1 MKKSLLFSAVLAGL
15 MLGSCSSSDDIAGN
29 NTGFNET
36 GKGYINI
43 SLNLPT
49 QGKNVSR
56 AANDVTA
63 DGNADEYK
71 VNDAA
76 LLLFAGANENDA
88 VFQGAYNLDGLKKT
102 DISANAQISTQ
113 LTKVQEVS
121 SVSATGNIYAFVLVN
136 KGSNIIV
143 VDTDHTI
150 TVNGTAFDGKFSDF
164 SQLQVN
170 DAFAKD
176 NLMMTNVPVVTKPG
190 TAAFDDAT
198 VLADVT
204 RSIFKTEAEAKANPA
219 ADVFVERVASKVT
232 LGMTGTGTSTET
244 LSADGATAK
253 NFKYTLEG
261 WNLANVN
268 KSSYLVR
275 QYDNSWNSLTSD
287 GSDFLTGA
295 DKSAFTANPYRFAGI
310 NLIKTNV
317 SSDPADNKYRT
328 YWGKD
333 INYNTVDAPFAS
345 EPTVG
350 DANLTLTKDA
360 STYCYEN
367 TFDVAHQDVRNT
379 TCAIVKMKI
388 TPDSYTGTGGTF
400 YTINGGKDV
409 VYSLASAKTKVGN
422 QFLAENTESS
432 LKTKYFS
439 TISEAGKITVSDVEF
454 SDKAGAVTFNK
465 LVLTFTPSATGG
477 TATNAD
483 VTDAA
488 VLTALANNIKVVE
501 YKGGYSY
508 YNILIKHFGDELTP
522 WNPSTKTSG
531 LSYPDHNKDAN
542 WLGRYGVLRNNWY
555 DLDITDVS
563 RLGAA
568 TPEELDVKKDP
579 TPDDN
584 LKSYISVKINVL
596 SWAKR
601 TQKAILGQ

>member
-15 MLGSCSSSDDIAGN
+15 MLGSCSSSDDIAGS

-63 DGNADEYK
+63 DGVADEYK

-88 VFQGAYNLDGLKKT
+88 VFQGAYNLDGLKKNN
-102 DISANAQISTQ
+102 IENNVQISTQ
-113 LTKVQEVS
+113 LTKVQEIS
-121 SVSATGNIYAFVLVN
+121 SISASGNIYAFVLVN
-136 KGSNIIV
+136 KGSNIV
-143 VDTDHTI
+143 VGPDHSI
-150 TVNGTAFDGKFSDF
+150 TVNGIPFTDKFSDF
-164 SQLQVN
+164 SQLKV
-170 DAFAKD
+170 DGDFVKD

-190 TAAFDDAT
+190 TAPFDNAT

-204 RSIFKTEAEAKANPA
+204 KSIFKTEAEAKANPA

-232 LGMTGTGTSTET
+232 LGMTGSGTSTET

-253 NFKYTLEG
+253 NFEYTLVG

-275 QYDNSWNSLTSD
+275 QYDNAWNNLTSN
-287 GSDFLTGA
+287 GADFLSGA
-295 DKSAFTANPYRFAGI
+295 DKTAWTANQYRFAGI
-310 NLIKTNV
+310 KLIKTNE
-317 SSDPADNKYRT
+317 SSDPAANKYRT

-333 INYNTVDAPFAS
+333 INYDTDAPFAS
-345 EPTVG
+345 DPTVG
-350 DANLTLTKDA
+350 DANLTLGKNAT
-360 STYCYEN
+360 TYCYEN
-367 TFDVAHQDVRNT
+367 TFDVDHQNVCNT
-379 TCAIVKMKI
+379 TTAIVKMKI
-388 TPDSYTGTGGTF
+388 TPDSYTGGTTF

-409 VYSLASAKTKVGN
+409 VYSLENAKTKVGN

-439 TISEAGKITVSDVEF
+439 TVSEDGKITVSDVDF
-454 SDKAGAVTFNK
+454 SDNAGKVTFNK
-465 LVLTFTPSATGG
+465 LVLTFTPTATGSAP
-477 TATNAD
+477 TTAD
-483 VTDAA
+483 VTDAT

-531 LSYPDHNKDAN
+531 ISYPTPNEAN

-555 DLDITDVS
+555 DLDITGVS

-568 TPEELDVKKDP
+568 TPDELDVKKDP

>member
-1 MKKSLLFSAVLAGL
+1 
-15 MLGSCSSSDDIAGN
+15 MLGSCSSSDDLNGGGN

-63 DGNADEYK
+63 DGDVKEYNVK
-71 VNDAA
+71 DAA

-88 VFQGAYNLDGLKKT
+88 VFQGAYNLDGLKK

-113 LTKVQEVS
+113 LTKVQEIS
-121 SVSATGNIYAFVLVN
+121 SISAPGKIYAFVLVN
-136 KGSNIIV
+136 KGANINV
-143 VDTDHTI
+143 NTDHTI
-150 TVNGTAFDGKFSDF
+150 TVNGTAFNGKFSDF
-164 SQLQVN
+164 SQLKV
-170 DAFAKD
+170 DGAFAKD

-204 RSIFKTEAEAKANPA
+204 TSIFKTEAEAKANPA

-232 LGMTGTGTSTET
+232 LGMTGSGTSTET
-244 LSADGATAK
+244 LSADGTAAK

-275 QYDNSWNSLTSD
+275 QYDNTWNNLTSD
-287 GSDFLTGA
+287 GLDFLTGA
-295 DKSAFTANPYRFAGI
+295 DKSAFAANPYRFAGI

-317 SSDPADNKYRT
+317 SSNPAANKYRT

-333 INYNTVDAPFAS
+333 INYTNDAPFAS
-345 EPTVG
+345 DATVG
-350 DANLTLTKDA
+350 DADLTLGKDA
-360 STYCYEN
+360 TTYCYEN
-367 TFDVAHQDVRNT
+367 TFDVAHQKVYNT
-379 TCAIVKMKI
+379 TTAIVKMKI
-388 TPDSYTGTGGTF
+388 TPESYTGGTF

-409 VYSLASAKTKVGN
+409 VYSLANAKTKVGN
-422 QFLAENTESS
+422 QFLAENTESF
-432 LKTKYFS
+432 LKATYFH
-439 TISEAGKITVSDVEF
+439 TVTEAGKITVSDVDF
-454 SDKAGAVTFNK
+454 SDKAGAVTFAK
-465 LVLTFTPSATGG
+465 LVLTFTPTAGG
-477 TATNAD
+477 TPTTAD
-483 VTDAA
+483 VTDAT

-531 LSYPDHNKDAN
+531 ISYPTPNEAN

-568 TPEELDVKKDP
+568 TPEELDVKNDP

-601 TQKAILGQ
+601 TQSAILGQ

>member
-15 MLGSCSSSDDIAGN
+15 MLGSCSSSDDIAGS

-63 DGNADEYK
+63 DGVADEYK

-88 VFQGAYNLDGLKKT
+88 VFQGAYDLDGLKKNN
-102 DISANAQISTQ
+102 IENNVQISTQ
-113 LTKVQEVS
+113 LTKVQEIS
-121 SVSATGNIYAFVLVN
+121 SISASGNIYAFVLVN
-136 KGSNIIV
+136 KGSNIN

-150 TVNGTAFDGKFSDF
+150 TVNGSPFTGNFSAFSKLEVKGDF
-164 SQLQVN
+164 V
-170 DAFAKD
+170 KD

-204 RSIFKTEAEAKANPA
+204 SSIFKTEAEAKANPA

-232 LGMTGTGTSTET
+232 LGMTGSGTSTET
-244 LSADGATAK
+244 LSADGATAE
-253 NFKYTLEG
+253 NFKYALEG

-275 QYDNSWNSLTSD
+275 QYDNTWNNLTSD
-287 GSDFLTGA
+287 GRDFLTSA
-295 DKSAFTANPYRFAGI
+295 DKSAFDANPYRFAGI
-310 NLIKTNV
+310 KLIKTNV
-317 SSDPADNKYRT
+317 SSNPADNKFRT

-333 INYNTVDAPFAS
+333 INYTDDAPFAS
-345 EPTVG
+345 YATVG
-350 DANLTLTKDA
+350 DADLTLGMGAT
-360 STYCYEN
+360 TYCYEN
-367 TFDVAHQDVRNT
+367 TFDVDHQNVCNT
-379 TCAIVKMKI
+379 TTAIVKMKI
-388 TPDSYTGTGGTF
+388 TPDSYTGGTTF

-409 VYSLASAKTKVGN
+409 VYSLANAKTKVGN
-422 QFLAENTESS
+422 QFLAEKTESF
-432 LKTKYFS
+432 LKTTYFP
-439 TISEAGKITVSDVEF
+439 TVTEAGKITVSDVDF
-454 SDKAGAVTFNK
+454 SDNAGAVTFNK
-465 LVLTFTPSATGG
+465 LVLTFTPTAGG
-477 TATNAD
+477 TATTKD

-488 VLTALANNIKVVE
+488 VLTSLANNIKVVE

-531 LSYPDHNKDAN
+531 LSYPTPNEAN

-555 DLDITDVS
+555 DLDITGVS

-568 TPEELDVKKDP
+568 TPDELDVKKDP

>member
-1 MKKSLLFSAVLAGL
+1 
-15 MLGSCSSSDDIAGN
+15 MLGSCSSSDDLNGGGN

-49 QGKNVSR
+49 QSKNVSR

-63 DGNADEYK
+63 DGDAKEYNVK
-71 VNDAA
+71 DAA

-102 DISANAQISTQ
+102 DIDANVQISTQ
-113 LTKVQEVS
+113 LTKVQEIS
-121 SVSATGNIYAFVLVN
+121 SISAPGKIYAFVLVN
-136 KGSNIIV
+136 KGANINVGI
-143 VDTDHTI
+143 DHTI
-150 TVNGTAFDGKFSDF
+150 TVNGTAFNGKFSDF
-164 SQLQVN
+164 SQLKV
-170 DAFAKD
+170 DGAFAKD

-204 RSIFKTEAEAKANPA
+204 TSIFKTEAEAKANPA

-232 LGMTGTGTSTET
+232 LGMTGSGTSTET
-244 LSADGATAK
+244 LSADGTAAK

-275 QYDNSWNSLTSD
+275 QYDNTWNNLTSD
-287 GSDFLTGA
+287 GLDFLTGA
-295 DKSAFTANPYRFAGI
+295 DKSAFAANPYRFAGI

-317 SSDPADNKYRT
+317 SSNPAANKYRT

-333 INYNTVDAPFAS
+333 INYTNDAPFAS
-345 EPTVG
+345 DATVG
-350 DANLTLTKDA
+350 DADLTLGKDA
-360 STYCYEN
+360 TTYCYEN
-367 TFDVAHQDVRNT
+367 TFDVAHQKVYNT
-379 TCAIVKMKI
+379 TTAIVKMKI
-388 TPDSYTGTGGTF
+388 TPDSYTGGTF

-409 VYSLASAKTKVGN
+409 VYSLANAKTKVGN
-422 QFLAENTESS
+422 QFLAENTESF
-432 LKTKYFS
+432 LKTTYFH
-439 TISEAGKITVSDVEF
+439 TVTEAGKITVSDVDF
-454 SDKAGAVTFNK
+454 SDNAGKVTFNK
-465 LVLTFTPSATGG
+465 LVLTFTPTAGG
-477 TATNAD
+477 TATTAD

-501 YKGGYSY
+501 YKDGYSY

-531 LSYPDHNKDAN
+531 ISYPSSNEAN

-555 DLDITDVS
+555 DLDITGVS

-568 TPEELDVKKDP
+568 TPDELDVKNDP

>member
-15 MLGSCSSSDDIAGN
+15 MLGSCSSSDDIAGS

-56 AANDVTA
+56 AANDDTA
-63 DGNADEYK
+63 DGVADEYK

-102 DISANAQISTQ
+102 DIDENVQISTQ
-113 LTKVQEVS
+113 LTKVQEIS
-121 SVSATGNIYAFVLVN
+121 SISASGNIYAFVLVN
-136 KGSNIIV
+136 KGSNINV
-143 VDTDHTI
+143 GTDHTI
-150 TVNGTAFDGKFSDF
+150 TVNGSPFTGNFSAFSKLEVKGDF
-164 SQLQVN
+164 V
-170 DAFAKD
+170 KD

-204 RSIFKTEAEAKANPA
+204 SSIFKTEAEAKANPA

-232 LGMTGTGTSTET
+232 LGMTGSGTSTET

-275 QYDNSWNSLTSD
+275 QYDNAWNNLTSN
-287 GSDFLTGA
+287 GADFLSGA
-295 DKSAFTANPYRFAGI
+295 DKTAWTANQYRFAGI
-310 NLIKTNV
+310 NKIKTNV
-317 SSDPADNKYRT
+317 SSDPAANKYRT

-333 INYNTVDAPFAS
+333 INYDTDAPFAS
-345 EPTVG
+345 DPTVG
-350 DANLTLTKDA
+350 DANLTLVKNAT
-360 STYCYEN
+360 TYCYEN
-367 TFDVAHQDVRNT
+367 TFDVDHQNVCNT
-379 TCAIVKMKI
+379 TTAIVKMKI
-388 TPDSYTGTGGTF
+388 TPDSYTGGTTF

-409 VYSLASAKTKVGN
+409 VYSLENAKTKVGN

-439 TISEAGKITVSDVEF
+439 TVSEDGKITVSDVDF
-454 SDKAGAVTFNK
+454 SDNAGKVNFNK
-465 LVLTFTPSATGG
+465 LVLTFTPTAGG
-477 TATNAD
+477 TATTKD

-488 VLTALANNIKVVE
+488 VLTSLANNIKVVE

-531 LSYPDHNKDAN
+531 LSYPTPNEAN

-555 DLDITDVS
+555 DLDITGVS

-568 TPEELDVKKDP
+568 TPDELDVKKDP

>member
-56 AANDVTA
+56 AANDDTA
-63 DGNADEYK
+63 DGVADEYK

-102 DISANAQISTQ
+102 DIDANVQISTQ
-113 LTKVQEVS
+113 LTKVQEIS

-136 KGSNIIV
+136 KGSNIV
-143 VDTDHTI
+143 VGPDHSI
-150 TVNGTAFDGKFSDF
+150 TVNGIPFTDKFSAF
-164 SQLQVN
+164 SQLKVGG
-170 DAFAKD
+170 AFDKD

-190 TAAFDDAT
+190 SAVFDDAT

-204 RSIFKTEAEAKANPA
+204 TSIFKTEAEAKANPA
-219 ADVFVERVASKVT
+219 ADIFVERVASKVT
-232 LGMTGTGTSTET
+232 LGMTGSGTSTET
-244 LSADGATAK
+244 LSTDGATAE

-275 QYDNSWNSLTSD
+275 QYDNSWKDLKSD
-287 GSDFLTGA
+287 GYDFLTGA
-295 DKSAFTANPYRFAGI
+295 DKSAFDANPYRFAGI

-317 SSDPADNKYRT
+317 SSDPAANKYRT

-333 INYNTVDAPFAS
+333 INYTDEAPFATD
-345 EPTVG
+345 PTVG
-350 DANLTLTKDA
+350 DGDLTLGKDA

-379 TCAIVKMKI
+379 TTAIVKMKI
-388 TPDSYTGTGGTF
+388 TPDSYTGGTF

-409 VYSLASAKTKVGN
+409 VYSLAVAKTKVGN
-422 QFLAENTESS
+422 QFLAEKTESF
-432 LKTKYFS
+432 LKTTYFP
-439 TISEAGKITVSDVEF
+439 TVTEAGKITVSDVDF
-454 SDKAGAVTFNK
+454 SDNAGKVTFNK
-465 LVLTFTPSATGG
+465 LVLTFTPTATGSAP
-477 TATNAD
+477 TTAD
-483 VTDAA
+483 VTDAT

-531 LSYPDHNKDAN
+531 ISYPTPNEAN

-555 DLDITDVS
+555 DLDITGVS

-568 TPEELDVKKDP
+568 TPDELDVKKDP

>member
-15 MLGSCSSSDDIAGN
+15 MLGSCSSSDDIAGS

-63 DGNADEYK
+63 DGVAEEYK

-88 VFQGAYNLDGLKKT
+88 VFQGAYNLDGLKKNN
-102 DISANAQISTQ
+102 IENNVQISTQ
-113 LTKVQEVS
+113 LTKVQEIS
-121 SVSATGNIYAFVLVN
+121 SISASGNIYAFVLVN
-136 KGSNIIV
+136 KGSNINV
-143 VDTDHTI
+143 GTDHTI
-150 TVNGTAFDGKFSDF
+150 TVNSIPFTGNFSAFSKLKVKGDF
-164 SQLQVN
+164 V
-170 DAFAKD
+170 KD

-204 RSIFKTEAEAKANPA
+204 TSIFKTEAEAKANPA

-232 LGMTGTGTSTET
+232 LGMTGSGTSTET

-253 NFKYTLEG
+253 NFEYTLVG

-275 QYDNSWNSLTSD
+275 QYDNAWNNLTSN
-287 GSDFLTGA
+287 GADFLSGA
-295 DKSAFTANPYRFAGI
+295 DKSAFDANPYRFAGI

-317 SSDPADNKYRT
+317 SSDPAANKYRT

-333 INYNTVDAPFAS
+333 INYDTDAPFAS
-345 EPTVG
+345 GPTVG
-350 DANLTLTKDA
+350 DANLTLGKNAT
-360 STYCYEN
+360 TYCYEN
-367 TFDVAHQDVRNT
+367 TFDVDHQNVCNT
-379 TCAIVKMKI
+379 TTAIVKMKI
-388 TPDSYTGTGGTF
+388 TPDSYTGGTTF

-409 VYSLASAKTKVGN
+409 VYSLENAKTKVGN

-439 TISEAGKITVSDVEF
+439 TVSEDGKITVSDVDF
-454 SDKAGAVTFNK
+454 SDNAGAVTFNK
-465 LVLTFTPSATGG
+465 LVLTFTPTAGG
-477 TATNAD
+477 TATTKD

-488 VLTALANNIKVVE
+488 VLTSLANNIKVVE

-531 LSYPDHNKDAN
+531 ISYPTPNEAN

-555 DLDITDVS
+555 DLDITGVS

-568 TPEELDVKKDP
+568 TPDELDVKKDP

>member
-1 MKKSLLFSAVLAGL
+1 MKKTLLFSVALAGL
-15 MLGSCSSSDDIAGN
+15 MLGSCSSSDDLNGGGN

-49 QGKNVSR
+49 QSKNVSR

-63 DGNADEYK
+63 DGDAKEYNVK
-71 VNDAA
+71 DAA
-76 LLLFAGANENDA
+76 LLLFAGANENNA

-102 DISANAQISTQ
+102 DIDANVQISTQ
-113 LTKVQEVS
+113 LTKVQEIS
-121 SVSATGNIYAFVLVN
+121 SISAPGKIYAFVLVN
-136 KGSNIIV
+136 KGANINVGI
-143 VDTDHTI
+143 DHTI
-150 TVNGTAFDGKFSDF
+150 TVNGNAFNGKFSDF
-164 SQLQVN
+164 SQLKV
-170 DAFAKD
+170 DGAFAKD

-204 RSIFKTEAEAKANPA
+204 TSIFKTEAEAKANPA

-232 LGMTGTGTSTET
+232 LGMTGSGTSTET
-244 LSADGATAK
+244 LSADGTAAK

-275 QYDNSWNSLTSD
+275 QYDNTWNNLTSN
-287 GSDFLTGA
+287 GLDFLTGA
-295 DKSAFTANPYRFAGI
+295 DKSAFAANPYRFAGI

-317 SSDPADNKYRT
+317 SSNPAANKYRT

-333 INYNTVDAPFAS
+333 INYTNDAPFAS
-345 EPTVG
+345 DATVG
-350 DANLTLTKDA
+350 DADLTLGKDA
-360 STYCYEN
+360 TTYCYEN
-367 TFDVAHQDVRNT
+367 TFDVAHQKVYNT
-379 TCAIVKMKI
+379 TTAIVKMKI
-388 TPDSYTGTGGTF
+388 TPDPSTGGTF

-409 VYSLASAKTKVGN
+409 VYSLANAKTKVGN
-422 QFLAENTESS
+422 QFLAENTESF
-432 LKTKYFS
+432 LKTTYFPS
-439 TISEAGKITVSDVEF
+439 VTEAGKITVSDVDF
-454 SDKAGAVTFNK
+454 SDNAGKVTFNK
-465 LVLTFTPSATGG
+465 LVLTFTPTAGGAAT
-477 TATNAD
+477 TYD

-531 LSYPDHNKDAN
+531 ISYPTPDEAN

-555 DLDITDVS
+555 DLDITGVS

-568 TPEELDVKKDP
+568 TPEELDVKNDP

>member
-63 DGNADEYK
+63 DGDADEYK

-88 VFQGAYNLDGLKKT
+88 VFQGAYNLDGLKK

-113 LTKVQEVS
+113 LTKVQEIS

-136 KGSNIIV
+136 KGSKIV
-143 VDTDHTI
+143 VGTDHTI
-150 TVNGTAFDGKFSDF
+150 TVNGAPFTGNFSAF
-164 SQLQVN
+164 SQLKVDGAFVN
-170 DAFAKD
+170 D

-190 TAAFDDAT
+190 TAAFDNAT
-198 VLADVT
+198 VLTDVT
-204 RSIFKTEAEAKANPA
+204 TSIFKTEAEAKANPA

-295 DKSAFTANPYRFAGI
+295 DKSAFDANPYRFAGI
-310 NLIKTNV
+310 NLIKTKV
-317 SSDPADNKYRT
+317 SSDPAANKYRT

-333 INYNTVDAPFAS
+333 INYDTNAPFAS
-345 EPTVG
+345 DPTVG
-350 DANLTLTKDA
+350 DANLTLGNNAT
-360 STYCYEN
+360 TYCYEN
-367 TFDVAHQDVRNT
+367 TFDVDHQKVCNT
-379 TCAIVKMKI
+379 TTAIVKMKI

-400 YTINGGKDV
+400 YIINGGKDV
-409 VYSLASAKTKVGN
+409 VYSLANAKTKVGN
-422 QFLAENTESS
+422 QFLAEKTESS
-432 LKTKYFS
+432 LKSTYFPS
-439 TISEAGKITVSDVEF
+439 VTEAGKITVSDVEF
-454 SDKAGAVTFNK
+454 SDEAGAVRFTK
-465 LVLTFTPSATGG
+465 LVLTFTPNAGG
-477 TATNAD
+477 TATTKD

-488 VLTALANNIKVVE
+488 VLEALANNIKVVE

-531 LSYPDHNKDAN
+531 ISYPTPNEAN

-555 DLDITDVS
+555 DLEITDVS

>member
-1 MKKSLLFSAVLAGL
+1 
-15 MLGSCSSSDDIAGN
+15 MLGSCSSSDDLNGGGN

-49 QGKNVSR
+49 QSKNVSR
-56 AANDVTA
+56 AANDDVA
-63 DGNADEYK
+63 NGVADEYK

-76 LLLFAGANENDA
+76 LLLFAGLNENDA
-88 VFQGAYNLDGLKKT
+88 SFQGAYDLTGFKT
-102 DISANAQISTQ
+102 NDISSNHQISTQ
-113 LTKVQEVS
+113 LTKVQEIS
-121 SVSATGNIYAFVLVN
+121 SISAPGKIYAFVLVN
-136 KGSNIIV
+136 KGSNINV
-143 VDTDHTI
+143 GTDHTI
-150 TVNGTAFDGKFSDF
+150 KVNGSLFTGSFSKFSKLEVDG
-164 SQLQVN
+164 
-170 DAFAKD
+170 AFAKD

-204 RSIFKTEAEAKANPA
+204 TSIFKTEAEAKANPA

-232 LGMTGTGTSTET
+232 LGQSGDGTSTET
-244 LSADGATAK
+244 LSTNGATAK
-253 NFKYTLEG
+253 AFKYSLEG

-275 QYDNSWNSLTSD
+275 QYDNSWNNLTSD
-287 GSDFLTGA
+287 ATDFVTGA
-295 DKSAFTANPYRFAGI
+295 DQSAFIANPYRFAGI
-310 NLIKTNV
+310 NLIKTAV
-317 SSDPADNKYRT
+317 SSDPGANKYRT
-328 YWGKD
+328 YWGMDK
-333 INYNTVDAPFAS
+333 NYSTVDAPFAS
-345 EPTVG
+345 NPTVG
-350 DANLTLTKDA
+350 DADLTLGKNET
-360 STYCYEN
+360 TYCYEN

-388 TPDSYTGTGGTF
+388 TPDTYTDGTF

-422 QFLAENTESS
+422 QFLGENTESY
-432 LKTKYFS
+432 LKATYFPA
-439 TISEAGKITVSDVEF
+439 ISEAGKISVSDVVF
-454 SDKAGAVTFNK
+454 SDKAGKVTFKK
-465 LVLTFTPSATGG
+465 LVLKFTPDATGG

-508 YNILIKHFGDELTP
+508 YNILIKHFGDELAP
-522 WNPSTKTSG
+522 WNPSTKTTG
-531 LSYPDHNKDAN
+531 VSYPAPNEEAN

-555 DLDITDVS
+555 DLDITGVS

-568 TPEELDVKKDP
+568 TPDELDVKNDP

-601 TQKAILGQ
+601 TQSAILGQ

>member
-1 MKKSLLFSAVLAGL
+1 
-15 MLGSCSSSDDIAGN
+15 MLGSCSSSDDLNGGGN

-49 QGKNVSR
+49 QSKNVSR

-63 DGNADEYK
+63 DGDAKEYNVK
-71 VNDAA
+71 DAA

-102 DISANAQISTQ
+102 DIDANVQISTQ
-113 LTKVQEVS
+113 LTKVQEIS
-121 SVSATGNIYAFVLVN
+121 SISAPGKIYAFVLVN
-136 KGSNIIV
+136 KGANINVGI
-143 VDTDHTI
+143 DHTI
-150 TVNGTAFDGKFSDF
+150 TVNGTAFNGKFSDF
-164 SQLQVN
+164 SQLKV
-170 DAFAKD
+170 DGAFAKD

-204 RSIFKTEAEAKANPA
+204 TSIFKTEAEAKANPA

-232 LGMTGTGTSTET
+232 LGMTGSGTSTET
-244 LSADGATAK
+244 LSADGTAAK

-275 QYDNSWNSLTSD
+275 QYDNTWNNLTSD
-287 GSDFLTGA
+287 GLDFLTGA
-295 DKSAFTANPYRFAGI
+295 DKSAFAANPYRFAGI

-317 SSDPADNKYRT
+317 SSNPAANKYRT

-333 INYNTVDAPFAS
+333 INYTNDAPFAS
-345 EPTVG
+345 DATVG
-350 DANLTLTKDA
+350 DADLTLGKDA
-360 STYCYEN
+360 TTYCYEN
-367 TFDVAHQDVRNT
+367 TFDVAHQKVYNT
-379 TCAIVKMKI
+379 TTAIVKMKI
-388 TPDSYTGTGGTF
+388 TPDPSTGGTF

-409 VYSLASAKTKVGN
+409 VYSLANAKTKVGN
-422 QFLAENTESS
+422 QFLAENTESF
-432 LKTKYFS
+432 LKTTYFPS
-439 TISEAGKITVSDVEF
+439 VTEAGKITVSDVDF
-454 SDKAGAVTFNK
+454 SDNAGKVTFNK
-465 LVLTFTPSATGG
+465 LVLTFTPTAGGAAT
-477 TATNAD
+477 TYD

-531 LSYPDHNKDAN
+531 ISYPTPDETN

-555 DLDITDVS
+555 DLDITGVS

-568 TPEELDVKKDP
+568 TPEELDVKNDP

>member
-63 DGNADEYK
+63 DGVADEYK

-102 DISANAQISTQ
+102 DIDANVQISTQ
-113 LTKVQEVS
+113 LTKVQEIS

-136 KGSNIIV
+136 KGSNIV
-143 VDTDHTI
+143 VGTDHTI
-150 TVNGTAFDGKFSDF
+150 TVNGGPAFTGKFSDF
-164 SQLQVN
+164 SQLKV
-170 DAFAKD
+170 DGAFAKD

-190 TAAFDDAT
+190 TAAFDNAT

-204 RSIFKTEAEAKANPA
+204 KSIFKTEAEAKANPA

-244 LSADGATAK
+244 LSADGATAEK
-253 NFKYTLEG
+253 FKYTLEG

-275 QYDNSWNSLTSD
+275 QYDNSWNSLASD
-287 GSDFLTGA
+287 GHDFLTGA
-295 DKSAFTANPYRFAGI
+295 DKSAFDDNPYRFAGI
-310 NLIKTNV
+310 KLIKTKV

-345 EPTVG
+345 DPTVG
-350 DANLTLTKDA
+350 DADLTFGKDET
-360 STYCYEN
+360 TYCYEN
-367 TFDVAHQDVRNT
+367 TFDVDHQDVRNT
-379 TCAIVKMKI
+379 TTAIVKMKI

-400 YTINGGKDV
+400 YIINGGKDV
-409 VYSLASAKTKVGN
+409 VYSLANAKTKVGN
-422 QFLAENTESS
+422 QFLAENTESY
-432 LKTKYFS
+432 LKATYFS
-439 TISEAGKITVSDVEF
+439 GISEAGKISVSDVEF
-454 SDKAGAVTFNK
+454 SDEAGAVKFTK
-465 LVLTFTPSATGG
+465 LVLTFTPDAGG
-477 TATNAD
+477 TPTTKE
-483 VTDAA
+483 VTEAA

-531 LSYPDHNKDAN
+531 LSYPDSNKDAN

-555 DLDITDVS
+555 DLDITGVS

-568 TPEELDVKKDP
+568 TPEELDVKNDP

>member
-1 MKKSLLFSAVLAGL
+1 MKKTLLFSVALAGL
-15 MLGSCSSSDDIAGN
+15 MLGSCSSSGDLNGGGN

-63 DGNADEYK
+63 DGDVDEYNVK
-71 VNDAA
+71 DAA
-76 LLLFAGANENDA
+76 LLLFAGANEKDA
-88 VFQGAYNLDGLKKT
+88 VFQGAYNLEGLKK

-113 LTKVQEVS
+113 LTKVQEIS
-121 SVSATGNIYAFVLVN
+121 SISASGKIYAFVLVN
-136 KGSNIIV
+136 KGTKIIV
-143 VDTDHTI
+143 GTDHTI
-150 TVNGTAFDGKFSDF
+150 TVNGTAFSGKFSDF
-164 SQLQVN
+164 SKLEVN
-170 DAFAKD
+170 GAFVKD

-204 RSIFKTEAEAKANPA
+204 TSIFKTEAEAKANPA
-219 ADVFVERVASKVT
+219 ADIFVERVASKVT
-232 LGMTGTGTSTET
+232 LGQTGSGTSIET
-244 LSADGATAK
+244 LSADGTPAK

-275 QYDNSWNSLTSD
+275 QYDNSWKDLKSD
-287 GSDFLTGA
+287 GTDFLTGA
-295 DKSAFTANPYRFAGI
+295 DKSAFDANPYRFAGI
-310 NLIKTNV
+310 KLIKTNV
-317 SSDPADNKYRT
+317 SSNPAANKYRT

-333 INYNTVDAPFAS
+333 INYTNDAPFAS
-345 EPTVG
+345 DATVG
-350 DANLTLTKDA
+350 DADLTLGKDA

-367 TFDVAHQDVRNT
+367 TFDVAHQNVCNT
-379 TCAIVKMKI
+379 TTAIVKMKI
-388 TPDSYTGTGGTF
+388 TPDSYTDGTTF

-409 VYSLASAKTKVGN
+409 VYSLANAKTKVGN

-432 LKTKYFS
+432 LKTTYFPS
-439 TISEAGKITVSDVEF
+439 VTEAGKITVSDVDF
-454 SDKAGAVTFNK
+454 SDNAGKVTFKK
-465 LVLTFTPSATGG
+465 LVLTFTPTAGG
-477 TATNAD
+477 TATTHD
-483 VTDAA
+483 VKDAA
-488 VLTALANNIKVVE
+488 ILTALANNIKVVE
-501 YKGGYSY
+501 YKDGYSY

-531 LSYPDHNKDAN
+531 ISYPSSNEAN

-555 DLDITDVS
+555 DLDITGVS

-568 TPEELDVKKDP
+568 TPEELDVKNDP

-601 TQKAILGQ
+601 TQGAILGQ

>member
-15 MLGSCSSSDDIAGN
+15 MLGSCSSSDDIAGS

-63 DGNADEYK
+63 DGDVKEYK

-102 DISANAQISTQ
+102 DINTNVQISTQ
-113 LTKVQEVS
+113 LTKVQEIS

-136 KGSNIIV
+136 KGSNIV
-143 VDTDHTI
+143 VGTDHTI
-150 TVNGTAFDGKFSDF
+150 TVNGTAFNGKFSDF
-164 SQLQVN
+164 SQLKVDGAFVN
-170 DAFAKD
+170 D

-190 TAAFDDAT
+190 TAAFDNAT
-198 VLADVT
+198 VLTDVT

-253 NFKYTLEG
+253 NFNYSLEG

-275 QYDNSWNSLTSD
+275 QYDNAWNNLKSD
-287 GSDFLTGA
+287 GADFLSGA
-295 DKSAFTANPYRFAGI
+295 DKTAWTANPYRFAGI

-317 SSDPADNKYRT
+317 SSDPAANKYRT

-345 EPTVG
+345 DATVG
-350 DANLTLTKDA
+350 DADLTLGKDA
-360 STYCYEN
+360 TTYCYEN
-367 TFDVAHQDVRNT
+367 TFDVDHQNVRNT
-379 TCAIVKMKI
+379 TTAIVKMKI
-388 TPDSYTGTGGTF
+388 TPDSYTDGTF

-409 VYSLASAKTKVGN
+409 VYSLANAKTKVGN
-422 QFLAENTESS
+422 LFLAENTESS
-432 LKTKYFS
+432 LKATYFH
-439 TISEAGKITVSDVEF
+439 TVEAGKITVSDVEF
-454 SDKAGAVTFNK
+454 SDEAGAVTFAK
-465 LVLTFTPSATGG
+465 LVLTFTPTAGG
-477 TATNAD
+477 TPTTAD
-483 VTDAA
+483 VTDAT

-522 WNPSTKTSG
+522 WNPSTKTTG
-531 LSYPDHNKDAN
+531 ISYPTPNEAN

-555 DLDITDVS
+555 YLDITDVS

-568 TPEELDVKKDP
+568 TPEELDVKNDP

-601 TQKAILGQ
+601 TQSTILGK

>member
-1 MKKSLLFSAVLAGL
+1 
-15 MLGSCSSSDDIAGN
+15 MLGSCSSSDDLNGGGN

-49 QGKNVSR
+49 QGKNVVSR
-56 AANDVTA
+56 AANDITA
-63 DGNADEYK
+63 DGDAKEYN
-71 VNDAA
+71 VQDAA
-76 LLLFAGANENDA
+76 LLLFAGTNENDA

-102 DISANAQISTQ
+102 DIDANVQISTQ
-113 LTKVQEVS
+113 LTKVQEIS

-136 KGSNIIV
+136 KGSNIV
-143 VDTDHTI
+143 VGTDHSI
-150 TVNGTAFDGKFSDF
+150 TVNGSAFNGKFSAF
-164 SQLQVN
+164 SQLKVN

-204 RSIFKTEAEAKANPA
+204 TSIFKTEAEAKANPA
-219 ADVFVERVASKVT
+219 ADIFVERVASKVT
-232 LGMTGTGTSTET
+232 LGQTGSGTSIET
-244 LSADGATAK
+244 LSADGTPAK

-275 QYDNSWNSLTSD
+275 QYDNSWKDLKSD
-287 GSDFLTGA
+287 GTDFLTGA
-295 DKSAFTANPYRFAGI
+295 DKSAFDANPYRFAGI
-310 NLIKTNV
+310 KLIKTNV
-317 SSDPADNKYRT
+317 SSNPAANKYRT

-333 INYNTVDAPFAS
+333 INYTNDAPFAS
-345 EPTVG
+345 DATVG
-350 DANLTLTKDA
+350 EADLTLGKDA

-367 TFDVAHQDVRNT
+367 TFDVAHQNVCNT
-379 TCAIVKMKI
+379 TTAIVKMKI
-388 TPDSYTGTGGTF
+388 TPDSYTDGTTF

-409 VYSLASAKTKVGN
+409 VYSLANAKTKVGN

-439 TISEAGKITVSDVEF
+439 TVTEAGKIKVSDVEF
-454 SDKAGAVTFNK
+454 SDKAGAVTFTK
-465 LVLTFTPSATGG
+465 LVLTFTPTATGSK
-477 TATNAD
+477 TSTVN

-501 YKGGYSY
+501 YKDGYSY

-531 LSYPDHNKDAN
+531 ISYPSSNEAN

-555 DLDITDVS
+555 DLDITGVS

-568 TPEELDVKKDP
+568 TPEELDVKNDP

-601 TQKAILGQ
+601 TQGAILGQ

>member
-15 MLGSCSSSDDIAGN
+15 MLGSCSSSDDIAGS

-63 DGNADEYK
+63 DGVADEYK

-102 DISANAQISTQ
+102 DINTNVQISTQ
-113 LTKVQEVS
+113 LTKVQEIS

-136 KGSNIIV
+136 KGSNIV
-143 VDTDHTI
+143 VGTDHTI
-150 TVNGTAFDGKFSDF
+150 TVNGTAFNGKFSDF
-164 SQLQVN
+164 SQLKVDGAFVN
-170 DAFAKD
+170 D

-190 TAAFDDAT
+190 TAAFDNAT
-198 VLADVT
+198 VLTDVT

-253 NFKYTLEG
+253 NFNYSLEG

-275 QYDNSWNSLTSD
+275 QYDNAWNNLTSD
-287 GSDFLTGA
+287 GADFLSGA
-295 DKSAFTANPYRFAGI
+295 DKTAWTANPYRFAGI

-317 SSDPADNKYRT
+317 SSDPAANKYRT

-333 INYNTVDAPFAS
+333 INYNTGDAPFALDA
-345 EPTVG
+345 TVG
-350 DANLTLTKDA
+350 DADLTLGKDA
-360 STYCYEN
+360 TTYCYEN
-367 TFDVAHQDVRNT
+367 TFDVDHQNVRNT
-379 TCAIVKMKI
+379 TTAIVKMKI
-388 TPDSYTGTGGTF
+388 TPDSYTDGTF

-409 VYSLASAKTKVGN
+409 VYSLANAKTKVGN
-422 QFLAENTESS
+422 QFLAENTESF
-432 LKTKYFS
+432 LKTTYFPS
-439 TISEAGKITVSDVEF
+439 VTEAGKITVSDVDF
-454 SDKAGAVTFNK
+454 SDNAGKVTFNK
-465 LVLTFTPSATGG
+465 LVLTFTPTAGG
-477 TATNAD
+477 TATTYD

-522 WNPSTKTSG
+522 WNPSTKTTG
-531 LSYPDHNKDAN
+531 ISYPTSNEAN

-568 TPEELDVKKDP
+568 TPEELDVKNDP

-601 TQKAILGQ
+601 TQSTILGK

>member
-1 MKKSLLFSAVLAGL
+1 M
-15 MLGSCSSSDDIAGN
+15 
-29 NTGFNET
+29 
-36 GKGYINI
+36 
-43 SLNLPT
+43 
-49 QGKNVSR
+49 
-56 AANDVTA
+56 TA
-63 DGNADEYK
+63 DGDVKEYNVK
-71 VNDAA
+71 DAA

-88 VFQGAYNLDGLKKT
+88 VFQGAYNLDGLKK

-113 LTKVQEVS
+113 LTKVQEIS
-121 SVSATGNIYAFVLVN
+121 SISAPGKIYAFVLVN
-136 KGSNIIV
+136 KGANINVGI
-143 VDTDHTI
+143 DHTI
-150 TVNGTAFDGKFSDF
+150 TVNGTAFNGKFSDF
-164 SQLQVN
+164 SQLKV
-170 DAFAKD
+170 DGAFAKD

-204 RSIFKTEAEAKANPA
+204 TSIFKTEAEAKANPA

-232 LGMTGTGTSTET
+232 LGMTGSGTSTET
-244 LSADGATAK
+244 LSADGTAAK

-275 QYDNSWNSLTSD
+275 QYDNTWNNLTSD
-287 GSDFLTGA
+287 GHDFLTGA
-295 DKSAFTANPYRFAGI
+295 DKSAFAANPYRFAGI

-317 SSDPADNKYRT
+317 SSNPAANKYRT

-333 INYNTVDAPFAS
+333 INYTNDAPFAS
-345 EPTVG
+345 DATVG
-350 DANLTLTKDA
+350 DADLTLGKDA
-360 STYCYEN
+360 TTYCYEN
-367 TFDVAHQDVRNT
+367 TFDVAHQKVYNT
-379 TCAIVKMKI
+379 TTAIVKMKI
-388 TPDSYTGTGGTF
+388 TPDPSTGGTF

-409 VYSLASAKTKVGN
+409 VYSLANAKTKVGN
-422 QFLAENTESS
+422 QFLAEKTESF
-432 LKTKYFS
+432 LKTTYFPS
-439 TISEAGKITVSDVEF
+439 VTEAGKITVSDVDF
-454 SDKAGAVTFNK
+454 SDNAGKVTFNK
-465 LVLTFTPSATGG
+465 LVLTFTPTAGGAAT
-477 TATNAD
+477 TYD

-531 LSYPDHNKDAN
+531 ISYPTPDEAN

-555 DLDITDVS
+555 DLDITGVS

-568 TPEELDVKKDP
+568 TPEELDVKNDP

>member
-15 MLGSCSSSDDIAGN
+15 MLGSCSSSDDIAGS

-63 DGNADEYK
+63 DGDVKEYK

-102 DISANAQISTQ
+102 DINTNVQISTQ
-113 LTKVQEVS
+113 LTKVQEIS

-136 KGSNIIV
+136 KGSNIGV
-143 VDTDHTI
+143 GTDHTI
-150 TVNGTAFDGKFSDF
+150 TVNGTAFNGKFSDF
-164 SQLQVN
+164 SQLKVDGAFVN
-170 DAFAKD
+170 D

-253 NFKYTLEG
+253 NFKYSLEG

-275 QYDNSWNSLTSD
+275 QYDNAWNNLKSD
-287 GSDFLTGA
+287 GLDFLTGA
-295 DKSAFTANPYRFAGI
+295 DKSAFAANPYRFAGI

-317 SSDPADNKYRT
+317 SSNPAANKYRT

-333 INYNTVDAPFAS
+333 INYDTDAPFALD
-345 EPTVG
+345 PTVG
-350 DANLTLTKDA
+350 DANLTLDKNAT
-360 STYCYEN
+360 TYCYEN
-367 TFDVAHQDVRNT
+367 TFDVDHQNVCNT
-379 TCAIVKMKI
+379 TTAIVKMKI
-388 TPDSYTGTGGTF
+388 TPDSYTDGTF

-409 VYSLASAKTKVGN
+409 VYSLANAKTKVGN
-422 QFLAENTESS
+422 QFLAENTESF
-432 LKTKYFS
+432 LKTTYFP
-439 TISEAGKITVSDVEF
+439 TVTEAGKITVSDVDF
-454 SDKAGAVTFNK
+454 SDKAGKVTFNK
-465 LVLTFTPSATGG
+465 LVLTFTPDATGG

-522 WNPSTKTSG
+522 WNPSTKTTG
-531 LSYPDHNKDAN
+531 VSYPAPNEAN

-555 DLDITDVS
+555 DLDITGVS

-568 TPEELDVKKDP
+568 TPDELDVKNDP

-601 TQKAILGQ
+601 TQSTILGK

>member
-1 MKKSLLFSAVLAGL
+1 MKKTLLFSVALAGL
-15 MLGSCSSSDDIAGN
+15 MLGSCSSSDDLNGGGN

-49 QGKNVSR
+49 QSKNVSR

-63 DGNADEYK
+63 DGDVKEYNVK
-71 VNDAA
+71 DAA

-102 DISANAQISTQ
+102 DIDANVQISTQ
-113 LTKVQEVS
+113 LTKVQEIS
-121 SVSATGNIYAFVLVN
+121 SISAPGKIYAFVLVN
-136 KGSNIIV
+136 KGANINVGI
-143 VDTDHTI
+143 DHTI
-150 TVNGTAFDGKFSDF
+150 TVNGTAFNGKFSDF
-164 SQLQVN
+164 SQLKV
-170 DAFAKD
+170 DGAFAKD

-190 TAAFDDAT
+190 KAPFDDAT

-204 RSIFKTEAEAKANPA
+204 KSIFKTEAEAKANPA

-232 LGMTGTGTSTET
+232 LGMTGSGTSTET
-244 LSADGATAK
+244 LSADGTAAK

-275 QYDNSWNSLTSD
+275 QYDNTWNNLTSD
-287 GSDFLTGA
+287 GLDFLTGA
-295 DKSAFTANPYRFAGI
+295 DKSAFAANPYRFAGI

-317 SSDPADNKYRT
+317 SSNPAANKYRT

-333 INYNTVDAPFAS
+333 INYTNDAPFAS
-345 EPTVG
+345 DATVG
-350 DANLTLTKDA
+350 DADLTLGKDA
-360 STYCYEN
+360 TTYCYEN
-367 TFDVAHQDVRNT
+367 TFDVAHQKVYNT
-379 TCAIVKMKI
+379 TTAIVKMKI
-388 TPDSYTGTGGTF
+388 TPDPSTGGTF

-409 VYSLASAKTKVGN
+409 VYSLANAKTKVGN
-422 QFLAENTESS
+422 QFLAENTESF
-432 LKTKYFS
+432 LKTTYFPS
-439 TISEAGKITVSDVEF
+439 VTEAGKITVSDVDF
-454 SDKAGAVTFNK
+454 SDNAGKVTFNK
-465 LVLTFTPSATGG
+465 LVLTFTPTAGGAAT
-477 TATNAD
+477 TYD

-531 LSYPDHNKDAN
+531 ISYPTPDEAN

-555 DLDITDVS
+555 DLDITGVS

-568 TPEELDVKKDP
+568 TPEELDVKNDP

>member
-63 DGNADEYK
+63 DGVADEYK

-102 DISANAQISTQ
+102 DIDANVQISTQ
-113 LTKVQEVS
+113 LTKVQEIS

-136 KGSNIIV
+136 KGSNIGV
-143 VDTDHTI
+143 GTDHTI
-150 TVNGTAFDGKFSDF
+150 TVKGTPFTGNFSAF
-164 SQLQVN
+164 SQLKVDGAFVN
-170 DAFAKD
+170 N

-190 TAAFDDAT
+190 TAAFDNAT
-198 VLADVT
+198 VLTNVT
-204 RSIFKTEAEAKANPA
+204 SSIFKTEAEAKANPA

-253 NFKYTLEG
+253 AFNYSLVG

-275 QYDNSWNSLTSD
+275 QYDNSWNSLKSD
-287 GSDFLTGA
+287 ASDFLTGA
-295 DKSAFTANPYRFAGI
+295 VKSAFDANPYRFAGI

-317 SSDPADNKYRT
+317 SSDPAANKYRT

-333 INYNTVDAPFAS
+333 INYDTNAPFAS
-345 EPTVG
+345 DPTVG
-350 DANLTLTKDA
+350 DANLTLGNNAT
-360 STYCYEN
+360 TYCYEN
-367 TFDVAHQDVRNT
+367 TFDVDHQNVCNT
-379 TCAIVKMKI
+379 TTAIVKMKI

-400 YTINGGKDV
+400 YIINGGKDV
-409 VYSLASAKTKVGN
+409 VYSLANAKTKVGN
-422 QFLAENTESS
+422 QFLAEKTESS
-432 LKTKYFS
+432 LKSTYFPS
-439 TISEAGKITVSDVEF
+439 VTEAGKITVSDVEF
-454 SDKAGAVTFNK
+454 SDEAGAVTFTK
-465 LVLTFTPSATGG
+465 LVLTFTPDATGG
-477 TATNAD
+477 TPTNAD
-483 VTDAA
+483 VTDPT
-488 VLTALANNIKVVE
+488 VLAALANNIKVVE

-555 DLDITDVS
+555 DLEITDVS

-568 TPEELDVKKDP
+568 TPDELDVKKDP

>member
-1 MKKSLLFSAVLAGL
+1 
-15 MLGSCSSSDDIAGN
+15 MLGSCSSSDDLNGGGN

-49 QGKNVSR
+49 QSKNVSR
-56 AANDVTA
+56 AANDDVA
-63 DGNADEYK
+63 DGVADEYK

-76 LLLFAGANENDA
+76 LLLFAGPNENDA
-88 VFQGAYNLDGLKKT
+88 SFQGAYDLTGFKT
-102 DISANAQISTQ
+102 NDISSNHQISTQ
-113 LTKVQEVS
+113 LTKVQEIS
-121 SVSATGNIYAFVLVN
+121 SISASGKIYAFVLVN
-136 KGSNIIV
+136 KGSNIN

-150 TVNGTAFDGKFSDF
+150 KVNGSLFTGNFSDF
-164 SQLQVN
+164 SQLKV
-170 DAFAKD
+170 DGAFAKD

-204 RSIFKTEAEAKANPA
+204 TSIFKTEAEAKANPA
-219 ADVFVERVASKVT
+219 ADIFVERVASKVT
-232 LGMTGTGTSTET
+232 LGQTGSGTSIET
-244 LSADGATAK
+244 LSADGTPAK
-253 NFKYTLEG
+253 NFKYTLKG

-275 QYDNSWNSLTSD
+275 QYDNSWKDLKSD
-287 GSDFLTGA
+287 GTDFLTGA
-295 DKSAFTANPYRFAGI
+295 DKSAFDANPYRFAGI

-317 SSDPADNKYRT
+317 SSNPAANKYRT

-333 INYNTVDAPFAS
+333 INYTNDAPFAS
-345 EPTVG
+345 DATVG
-350 DANLTLTKDA
+350 DADLTLGKDA
-360 STYCYEN
+360 TTYCYEN
-367 TFDVAHQDVRNT
+367 TFDVAHQNVCNT
-379 TCAIVKMKI
+379 TTAIVKMKI
-388 TPDSYTGTGGTF
+388 TPDSYTDGTTF

-409 VYSLASAKTKVGN
+409 VYSLANAKTKVGN

-439 TISEAGKITVSDVEF
+439 TVTEAGKIKVSDVEF
-454 SDKAGAVTFNK
+454 SDKAGAVTFSK
-465 LVLTFTPSATGG
+465 LVLTFTPTATGSATK
-477 TATNAD
+477 TVN

-501 YKGGYSY
+501 YKDGYSY

-531 LSYPDHNKDAN
+531 ISYPSSNEAN

-555 DLDITDVS
+555 DLDITGVS

-568 TPEELDVKKDP
+568 TPEELDVKNDP

-601 TQKAILGQ
+601 TQGAILGQ

>member
-1 MKKSLLFSAVLAGL
+1 
-15 MLGSCSSSDDIAGN
+15 MLGSCSSSDDLNGGGN

-49 QGKNVSR
+49 QSKNVSR

-63 DGNADEYK
+63 DGDAKEYN
-71 VNDAA
+71 VEDAA
-76 LLLFAGANENDA
+76 LLLFAGENENDA

-102 DISANAQISTQ
+102 DIDANVQISTQ
-113 LTKVQEVS
+113 LTKVQEIS
-121 SVSATGNIYAFVLVN
+121 SISAPGKIYAFVLVN
-136 KGSNIIV
+136 KGANIN
-143 VDTDHTI
+143 VDIDHTI
-150 TVNGTAFDGKFSDF
+150 TVNGTAFNGKFSDF
-164 SQLQVN
+164 SQLKV
-170 DAFAKD
+170 DGAFAKD

-204 RSIFKTEAEAKANPA
+204 TSIFKTEAEAKANPA

-232 LGMTGTGTSTET
+232 LGMTGSGTSTET
-244 LSADGATAK
+244 LSADGTAAK

-275 QYDNSWNSLTSD
+275 QYDNTWNNLTSD
-287 GSDFLTGA
+287 GLDFLTGA
-295 DKSAFTANPYRFAGI
+295 DKSAFAANPYRFAGI

-317 SSDPADNKYRT
+317 SSNPAANKYRT

-333 INYNTVDAPFAS
+333 INYTNDAPFAS
-345 EPTVG
+345 DATVG
-350 DANLTLTKDA
+350 DADLTLGKDA
-360 STYCYEN
+360 TTYCYEN
-367 TFDVAHQDVRNT
+367 TFDVAHQKVYNT
-379 TCAIVKMKI
+379 TTAIVKMKI
-388 TPDSYTGTGGTF
+388 TPDPSTGGTF

-409 VYSLASAKTKVGN
+409 VYSLANAKTKVGN
-422 QFLAENTESS
+422 QFLAENTESF
-432 LKTKYFS
+432 LKTTYFPS
-439 TISEAGKITVSDVEF
+439 VTEAGKITVSDVDF
-454 SDKAGAVTFNK
+454 SDNAGKVTFNK
-465 LVLTFTPSATGG
+465 LVLTFTPTAGGAAT
-477 TATNAD
+477 TYD

-531 LSYPDHNKDAN
+531 ISYPTPDEAN

-555 DLDITDVS
+555 DLDITGVS

-568 TPEELDVKKDP
+568 TPEELDVKNDP

>member
-1 MKKSLLFSAVLAGL
+1 
-15 MLGSCSSSDDIAGN
+15 MLGSCSSSDDLNGGGN

-63 DGNADEYK
+63 DGDVDEYNVK
-71 VNDAA
+71 DAA
-76 LLLFAGANENDA
+76 LLLFAGSNENDA
-88 VFQGAYNLDGLKKT
+88 VFQGAYNLEGLKK

-113 LTKVQEVS
+113 LTKVQEIS
-121 SVSATGNIYAFVLVN
+121 SISASGKIYAFVLVN
-136 KGSNIIV
+136 KGTKIIV
-143 VDTDHTI
+143 GTDHTI
-150 TVNGTAFDGKFSDF
+150 TVNGTAFSGNFSDF
-164 SQLQVN
+164 SKLEVN
-170 DAFAKD
+170 GAFVKD

-204 RSIFKTEAEAKANPA
+204 TSIFKTEAEAKANPA
-219 ADVFVERVASKVT
+219 ADIFVERVASKVT
-232 LGMTGTGTSTET
+232 LGQTGSGTSIET
-244 LSADGATAK
+244 LSADGTPAK
-253 NFKYTLEG
+253 IFKYTLEG

-275 QYDNSWNSLTSD
+275 QYDNSWKDLKSD
-287 GSDFLTGA
+287 GTDFLTGA
-295 DKSAFTANPYRFAGI
+295 DKSAFDANPYRFAGI
-310 NLIKTNV
+310 KLIKTNE
-317 SSDPADNKYRT
+317 SSNPAANKYRT

-333 INYNTVDAPFAS
+333 INYTNDAPFAS
-345 EPTVG
+345 DAIVG
-350 DANLTLTKDA
+350 DADLTLEKDA

-367 TFDVAHQDVRNT
+367 TFDVAHQNVCNT
-379 TCAIVKMKI
+379 TTAIVKMKI
-388 TPDSYTGTGGTF
+388 TPDSYTDGTTF

-409 VYSLASAKTKVGN
+409 VYSLANAKTKVGN

-439 TISEAGKITVSDVEF
+439 TVTEAGKIKVSDVEF
-454 SDKAGAVTFNK
+454 SDKAGAVTFTK
-465 LVLTFTPSATGG
+465 LVLTFTPTATGSATK
-477 TATNAD
+477 TVN

-501 YKGGYSY
+501 YKDGYSY

-531 LSYPDHNKDAN
+531 ISYPSSNKAN

-555 DLDITDVS
+555 DLDITGVS

-568 TPEELDVKKDP
+568 TPEELDVKNDP

-601 TQKAILGQ
+601 TQGAILGQ

>member
-102 DISANAQISTQ
+102 DIDANVQISTQ
-113 LTKVQEVS
+113 LTKVQEIS

-136 KGSNIIV
+136 KGSNIGV
-143 VDTDHTI
+143 GTDHTI
-150 TVNGTAFDGKFSDF
+150 TVNGAAFIGKFSDF
-164 SQLQVN
+164 SKLKVN
-170 DAFAKD
+170 GAFAKD

-190 TAAFDDAT
+190 STAFDDAT
-198 VLADVT
+198 VLTDVT
-204 RSIFKTEAEAKANPA
+204 SSIFKTEAEAKANPA

-232 LGMTGTGTSTET
+232 LGMTGSGTSTET
-244 LSADGATAK
+244 LSADGATAAK
-253 NFKYTLEG
+253 FKYELNG

-275 QYDNSWNSLTSD
+275 QYDNSWKDLKSD
-287 GSDFLTGA
+287 GNDFLTGA
-295 DKSAFTANPYRFAGI
+295 DKSAFGANPYRFAGI
-310 NLIKTNV
+310 KLIKTNV
-317 SSDPADNKYRT
+317 SSDPAANKYRT

-333 INYNTVDAPFAS
+333 INYTDEAPFAS
-345 EPTVG
+345 EATVG
-350 DANLTLTKDA
+350 DAALSLGKDET
-360 STYCYEN
+360 TYCYEN

-388 TPDSYTGTGGTF
+388 TPDSYTDGTF

-409 VYSLASAKTKVGN
+409 VYSLANAKTKVGN

-432 LKTKYFS
+432 LKTTYFH
-439 TISEAGKITVSDVEF
+439 TVTEAGNITVSDVEF
-454 SDKAGAVTFNK
+454 SDEAGAVKFNK
-465 LVLTFTPSATGG
+465 LVLTFTPTAGG
-477 TATNAD
+477 TATTAD

-531 LSYPDHNKDAN
+531 ISYPTPNEAN

-555 DLDITDVS
+555 DLDITGVS

>member
-63 DGNADEYK
+63 DGVADEYK

-102 DISANAQISTQ
+102 DIDANVQISTQ
-113 LTKVQEVS
+113 LTKVQEIS

-136 KGSNIIV
+136 KGSNIV
-143 VDTDHTI
+143 VGTDHTI
-150 TVNGTAFDGKFSDF
+150 TVNGTAFTGKFSDF
-164 SQLQVN
+164 SQLKVDGAFVN
-170 DAFAKD
+170 D

-204 RSIFKTEAEAKANPA
+204 KSIFKTEAEAKANPA

-232 LGMTGTGTSTET
+232 LGQSGSGTSTET

-275 QYDNSWNSLTSD
+275 QYDNSWNNLTSD
-287 GSDFLTGA
+287 GNDFLTGA
-295 DKSAFTANPYRFAGI
+295 DKSAFNANPYRFAGI
-310 NLIKTNV
+310 NLIKTKV
-317 SSDPADNKYRT
+317 SSDPAANKYRT

-333 INYNTVDAPFAS
+333 INYDTDAPFAS
-345 EPTVG
+345 DPTVG
-350 DANLTLTKDA
+350 DANLTLGKNAT
-360 STYCYEN
+360 TYCYEN
-367 TFDVAHQDVRNT
+367 TFDVNHQNVCNT
-379 TCAIVKMKI
+379 TTAIIKMKI
-388 TPDSYTGTGGTF
+388 TPDSYTDGTF

-409 VYSLASAKTKVGN
+409 VYSLAKAKIKVGN
-422 QFLAENTESS
+422 QFLAEKTESS
-432 LKTKYFS
+432 LKSTYFP
-439 TISEAGKITVSDVEF
+439 TVTEAGKITVSDVEF
-454 SDKAGAVTFNK
+454 SDEAGAVTFTK
-465 LVLTFTPSATGG
+465 LVLTFTPDAGG
-477 TATNAD
+477 TATTKE
-483 VTDAA
+483 VTEPA

-522 WNPSTKTSG
+522 WNPSRKTSG
-531 LSYPDHNKDAN
+531 ISYPTPNEAN

-555 DLDITDVS
+555 DLDITGVS

-568 TPEELDVKKDP
+568 TPDELDVKKDP

>member
-1 MKKSLLFSAVLAGL
+1 MKKTLLFSVALAGL
-15 MLGSCSSSDDIAGN
+15 MLGSCSSSDDLNGGGN

-49 QGKNVSR
+49 QGKNVVSR
-56 AANDVTA
+56 AANDITA
-63 DGNADEYK
+63 DGDAKEYN
-71 VNDAA
+71 VQDAA
-76 LLLFAGANENDA
+76 LLLFAGTYENDA

-102 DISANAQISTQ
+102 DIDANVQISTQ
-113 LTKVQEVS
+113 LTKVQEIS

-136 KGSNIIV
+136 KGSNIV
-143 VDTDHTI
+143 VGTDHSI
-150 TVNGTAFDGKFSDF
+150 TVNGSAFNGKFSAF
-164 SQLQVN
+164 SQLKVN

-204 RSIFKTEAEAKANPA
+204 TSIFKTEAEAKANPA
-219 ADVFVERVASKVT
+219 ADIFVERVASKVT
-232 LGMTGTGTSTET
+232 LGQTGSGTSIET
-244 LSADGATAK
+244 LSADGTPAK

-275 QYDNSWNSLTSD
+275 QYDNSWKDLKSD
-287 GSDFLTGA
+287 GTDFLTGA
-295 DKSAFTANPYRFAGI
+295 DKSAFDANPYRFAGI
-310 NLIKTNV
+310 KLIKTNV
-317 SSDPADNKYRT
+317 SSNPAANKYRT

-333 INYNTVDAPFAS
+333 INYTNDAPFAS
-345 EPTVG
+345 DATVG
-350 DANLTLTKDA
+350 DADLTLGKDA

-367 TFDVAHQDVRNT
+367 TFDVAHQNVCNT
-379 TCAIVKMKI
+379 TTAIVKMKI
-388 TPDSYTGTGGTF
+388 TPDSYTDGTTF

-409 VYSLASAKTKVGN
+409 VYSLANAKTKVGN

-432 LKTKYFS
+432 LKTTYFPS
-439 TISEAGKITVSDVEF
+439 VTEAGKITVSDVDF
-454 SDKAGAVTFNK
+454 SDNAGKVTFNK
-465 LVLTFTPSATGG
+465 LVLTFTPTAGG
-477 TATNAD
+477 TATTHY

-488 VLTALANNIKVVE
+488 ILTALANNIKVVE
-501 YKGGYSY
+501 YKDGYSY

-531 LSYPDHNKDAN
+531 ISYPSSNEAN

-555 DLDITDVS
+555 DLDITGVS

-568 TPEELDVKKDP
+568 TPEELDVKNDP

-601 TQKAILGQ
+601 TQGAILGQ

>member
-56 AANDVTA
+56 AANDDTA
-63 DGNADEYK
+63 DGVADEYK

-102 DISANAQISTQ
+102 DISTNVQISTQ
-113 LTKVQEVS
+113 LTKVQEIS
-121 SVSATGNIYAFVLVN
+121 SVSATGKIYAFVLVN
-136 KGSNIIV
+136 KGSNIV
-143 VDTDHTI
+143 VGPDHTI
-150 TVNGTAFDGKFSDF
+150 TVKGTAFNGKFSDF
-164 SQLQVN
+164 SQLKV
-170 DAFAKD
+170 DGAFVKD

-190 TAAFDDAT
+190 STAFDDAT
-198 VLADVT
+198 VLTDVT
-204 RSIFKTEAEAKANPA
+204 SSIFKTEAEAKANPA

-275 QYDNSWNSLTSD
+275 QYDNSWNSLKSD

-295 DKSAFTANPYRFAGI
+295 VKSAFDANPYRFAGI
-310 NLIKTNV
+310 NMIKTNK
-317 SSDPADNKYRT
+317 SSDPAANKYRT

-333 INYNTVDAPFAS
+333 INYTDEAPFAS
-345 EPTVG
+345 EATVG
-350 DANLTLTKDA
+350 DAALSLGKDET
-360 STYCYEN
+360 TYCYEN

-388 TPDSYTGTGGTF
+388 TPDSYTDGTF

-409 VYSLASAKTKVGN
+409 VYSLANAKTKVGN

-432 LKTKYFS
+432 LKTTYFH
-439 TISEAGKITVSDVEF
+439 TVTEAGNITVSDVEF
-454 SDKAGAVTFNK
+454 SDEAGAVKFNK
-465 LVLTFTPSATGG
+465 LVLTFTPTAGG
-477 TATNAD
+477 TATTAD

-531 LSYPDHNKDAN
+531 ISYPTPNEAN

-555 DLDITDVS
+555 DLDITGVS

>member
-15 MLGSCSSSDDIAGN
+15 MLGSCSSSDDIAGS

-63 DGNADEYK
+63 DGVADEYK

-102 DISANAQISTQ
+102 DINTNVQISTQ
-113 LTKVQEVS
+113 LTKVQEIS
-121 SVSATGNIYAFVLVN
+121 SVSATGKIYAFVLVN
-136 KGSNIIV
+136 KGSNIV
-143 VDTDHTI
+143 VGTDHTI
-150 TVNGTAFDGKFSDF
+150 TVNGIPFTDKFSDF
-164 SQLQVN
+164 SQLKVEG
-170 DAFAKD
+170 DFVKD

-204 RSIFKTEAEAKANPA
+204 SSIFKTEAEAKANPA

-232 LGMTGTGTSTET
+232 LGMTGSGTSTET
-244 LSADGATAK
+244 LSADGATAE
-253 NFKYTLEG
+253 NFKYALEG

-275 QYDNSWNSLTSD
+275 QYDNAWNNLTSN
-287 GSDFLTGA
+287 GADFLSGA
-295 DKSAFTANPYRFAGI
+295 DKTAWTANPYRFAGI

-317 SSDPADNKYRT
+317 SSDPAANKYRT

-345 EPTVG
+345 DAPVG
-350 DANLTLTKDA
+350 DADLTLGKDA
-360 STYCYEN
+360 TTYCYEN
-367 TFDVAHQDVRNT
+367 TFDVDHQNVRNT
-379 TCAIVKMKI
+379 TTAIVKMKI
-388 TPDSYTGTGGTF
+388 TPDSYTDGTF

-409 VYSLASAKTKVGN
+409 VYSLENAKTKVGN

-432 LKTKYFS
+432 LKATYFH
-439 TISEAGKITVSDVEF
+439 TVTEAGKITVSDVEF
-454 SDKAGAVTFNK
+454 SDEAGAVTFAK
-465 LVLTFTPSATGG
+465 LVLTFTPTAGG
-477 TATNAD
+477 TPTTAD
-483 VTDAA
+483 VTDAT

-531 LSYPDHNKDAN
+531 ISYPTPNEAN

-568 TPEELDVKKDP
+568 TPEELDVKNDP

-601 TQKAILGQ
+601 TQSTILGK

>member
-1 MKKSLLFSAVLAGL
+1 MKKTLLFSVALAGL
-15 MLGSCSSSDDIAGN
+15 MLGSCSSSDDLNGGGN

-63 DGNADEYK
+63 DGDVKEYNVK
-71 VNDAA
+71 DAA

-88 VFQGAYNLDGLKKT
+88 VFQGAYNLEGLKK
-102 DISANAQISTQ
+102 DINANAQISTQ
-113 LTKVQEVS
+113 LTKVQEIS
-121 SVSATGNIYAFVLVN
+121 SISAPGKIYAFVLVN
-136 KGSNIIV
+136 KGSNINV
-143 VDTDHTI
+143 GTDHTI
-150 TVNGTAFDGKFSDF
+150 KVNGSLFTGNFSDF
-164 SQLQVN
+164 SQLKV
-170 DAFAKD
+170 DGAFAKD

-190 TAAFDDAT
+190 KAPFDDAT

-204 RSIFKTEAEAKANPA
+204 KSIFKTEAEAKANPA

-232 LGMTGTGTSTET
+232 LGMTGSGTSTET
-244 LSADGATAK
+244 LSADGTAAK

-275 QYDNSWNSLTSD
+275 QYDNTWNNLTSD
-287 GSDFLTGA
+287 GFDFLTGA
-295 DKSAFTANPYRFAGI
+295 DKSAFAANPYRFAGI

-317 SSDPADNKYRT
+317 SSNPAANKYRT

-333 INYNTVDAPFAS
+333 INYTNDAPFAS
-345 EPTVG
+345 DATVG
-350 DANLTLTKDA
+350 DADLTLGKDA
-360 STYCYEN
+360 TTYCYEN
-367 TFDVAHQDVRNT
+367 TFDVAHQKVYNT
-379 TCAIVKMKI
+379 TTAIVKMKI
-388 TPDSYTGTGGTF
+388 TPDSYTGGTF

-409 VYSLASAKTKVGN
+409 VYSLANAKTKVGN
-422 QFLAENTESS
+422 QFLAENTESF
-432 LKTKYFS
+432 LKTTYFP
-439 TISEAGKITVSDVEF
+439 TVTEAGKISVSNVEF
-454 SDKAGAVTFNK
+454 SDEAGAVTFTK
-465 LVLTFTPSATGG
+465 LVLTFTPTAGGAAT
-477 TATNAD
+477 TYD

-531 LSYPDHNKDAN
+531 ISYPTPDEAN

-555 DLDITDVS
+555 DLDITGVS

-568 TPEELDVKKDP
+568 TPEELDVKNDP

-601 TQKAILGQ
+601 TQGATLGE

>member
-15 MLGSCSSSDDIAGN
+15 MLGSCSSSDDIAGS

-63 DGNADEYK
+63 DGVTEEYK

-88 VFQGAYNLDGLKKT
+88 VFQGAYNLDGLKKNN
-102 DISANAQISTQ
+102 IENNVQISTQ
-113 LTKVQEVS
+113 LTKVQEIS
-121 SVSATGNIYAFVLVN
+121 SISASGNIYAFVLVN
-136 KGSNIIV
+136 KGSNINV
-143 VDTDHTI
+143 GTDHTI
-150 TVNGTAFDGKFSDF
+150 TVNSIPFTGNFSAFSKLKVKGDF
-164 SQLQVN
+164 V
-170 DAFAKD
+170 KD

-204 RSIFKTEAEAKANPA
+204 TSIFKTEAEAKANPA

-232 LGMTGTGTSTET
+232 LGMTGSGTSTET

-253 NFKYTLEG
+253 NFEYTLVG

-275 QYDNSWNSLTSD
+275 QYDNAWNNLTSN
-287 GSDFLTGA
+287 GADFLSGA
-295 DKSAFTANPYRFAGI
+295 DKSAFDANPYRFAGI

-317 SSDPADNKYRT
+317 SSDPAANKYRT

-333 INYNTVDAPFAS
+333 INYDTDAPFAS
-345 EPTVG
+345 DPTVG
-350 DANLTLTKDA
+350 DANLTLGKNAT
-360 STYCYEN
+360 TYCYEN
-367 TFDVAHQDVRNT
+367 TFDVDHQNVCNT
-379 TCAIVKMKI
+379 TTAIVKMKI
-388 TPDSYTGTGGTF
+388 TPDSYTGGTTF

-409 VYSLASAKTKVGN
+409 VYSLENAKTKVGN

-439 TISEAGKITVSDVEF
+439 TVSEDGKITVSDVDF
-454 SDKAGAVTFNK
+454 SDNAGAVTFNK
-465 LVLTFTPSATGG
+465 LVLTFTPTAGG
-477 TATNAD
+477 TATTKD

-488 VLTALANNIKVVE
+488 VLTSLANNIKVVE

-531 LSYPDHNKDAN
+531 ISYPTPNEAN

-555 DLDITDVS
+555 DLDITGVS

-568 TPEELDVKKDP
+568 TPDELDVKKDP

>member
-1 MKKSLLFSAVLAGL
+1 
-15 MLGSCSSSDDIAGN
+15 MLGSCSSSDDLNGGGN

-49 QGKNVSR
+49 QSKNVSR
-56 AANDVTA
+56 AANDDVA
-63 DGNADEYK
+63 DGVADEYK

-76 LLLFAGANENDA
+76 LLLFAGLNENEA
-88 VFQGAYNLDGLKKT
+88 SFQGAYDLTGFKT
-102 DISANAQISTQ
+102 NDISSNHQISTQ
-113 LTKVQEVS
+113 LTKVQEIS
-121 SVSATGNIYAFVLVN
+121 SISAPGKIYAFVLVN
-136 KGSNIIV
+136 KGSNINV
-143 VDTDHTI
+143 GTDHTI
-150 TVNGTAFDGKFSDF
+150 KVNGSLFTGSFSKFSKLEVDG
-164 SQLQVN
+164 
-170 DAFAKD
+170 AFAKD

-204 RSIFKTEAEAKANPA
+204 TSIFKTEAEAKANPA

-232 LGMTGTGTSTET
+232 LGMTGSGTSTET
-244 LSADGATAK
+244 LSTNGATAK
-253 NFKYTLEG
+253 AFKYSLEG

-275 QYDNSWNSLTSD
+275 QYDNSWNNLTSD
-287 GSDFLTGA
+287 ATDFVTGA
-295 DKSAFTANPYRFAGI
+295 DKSAFIANPYRFAGI
-310 NLIKTNV
+310 NLIKTAV
-317 SSDPADNKYRT
+317 SSDPGANKYRT
-328 YWGKD
+328 YWGMDK
-333 INYNTVDAPFAS
+333 NYSTVDAPFAS
-345 EPTVG
+345 NPTVG
-350 DANLTLTKDA
+350 DADLTLGKNET
-360 STYCYEN
+360 TYCYEN

-388 TPDSYTGTGGTF
+388 TPDTYTDGTF

-422 QFLAENTESS
+422 QFLGENTESY
-432 LKTKYFS
+432 LKATYFPA
-439 TISEAGKITVSDVEF
+439 ISEAGKISVSDVDF
-454 SDKAGAVTFNK
+454 SDNAGKVTFNK
-465 LVLTFTPSATGG
+465 LVLTFTPTAGG
-477 TATNAD
+477 TATTKKD

-508 YNILIKHFGDELTP
+508 YNILIKHFGDELAP
-522 WNPSTKTSG
+522 WNPSTKTKG
-531 LSYPDHNKDAN
+531 VSYPAPNEAN

-555 DLDITDVS
+555 DLDITGVS

-568 TPEELDVKKDP
+568 TPDELDVKNDP

-601 TQKAILGQ
+601 TQGATLGE

>member
-1 MKKSLLFSAVLAGL
+1 
-15 MLGSCSSSDDIAGN
+15 MLGSCSSSDELNGGGN

-63 DGNADEYK
+63 DGDVKEYNVK
-71 VNDAA
+71 DAA

-88 VFQGAYNLDGLKKT
+88 VFQGAYNLDGLKK

-113 LTKVQEVS
+113 LTKVQEIS
-121 SVSATGNIYAFVLVN
+121 SISAPGKIYAFVLVN
-136 KGSNIIV
+136 KGAKINVGI
-143 VDTDHTI
+143 DHTI
-150 TVNGTAFDGKFSDF
+150 TVNGTAFNGKFSDF
-164 SQLQVN
+164 SQLKV
-170 DAFAKD
+170 DGAFAKD

-204 RSIFKTEAEAKANPA
+204 TSIFKTEAEAKANPA

-232 LGMTGTGTSTET
+232 LGMTGSGTSTET
-244 LSADGATAK
+244 LSADGTAAK

-275 QYDNSWNSLTSD
+275 QYDNTWNNLTSD
-287 GSDFLTGA
+287 GLDFLTGA
-295 DKSAFTANPYRFAGI
+295 DQSAFAANPYRFAGI

-317 SSDPADNKYRT
+317 SSNPAANKYRT

-333 INYNTVDAPFAS
+333 INYTNDAPFAS
-345 EPTVG
+345 DATVG
-350 DANLTLTKDA
+350 DADLTLGKDA
-360 STYCYEN
+360 TTYCYEN
-367 TFDVAHQDVRNT
+367 TFDVAHQKVYNT
-379 TCAIVKMKI
+379 TTAIVKMKI
-388 TPDSYTGTGGTF
+388 TPDPSTGGTF

-409 VYSLASAKTKVGN
+409 VYSLANAKTKVGN
-422 QFLAENTESS
+422 QFLAENTESF
-432 LKTKYFS
+432 LKTTYFH
-439 TISEAGKITVSDVEF
+439 TVTEAGKITVSDVDF
-454 SDKAGAVTFNK
+454 SDNAGKVTFNK
-465 LVLTFTPSATGG
+465 LVLTFTPTAGG
-477 TATNAD
+477 TATTAD

-501 YKGGYSY
+501 YKDGYSY

-531 LSYPDHNKDAN
+531 ISYPTPDEAN

-568 TPEELDVKKDP
+568 TPEELDVKNDP

>member
-1 MKKSLLFSAVLAGL
+1 
-15 MLGSCSSSDDIAGN
+15 MLGSCSSSDDLNGGGN

-63 DGNADEYK
+63 DGDVDEYNVK
-71 VNDAA
+71 DAA
-76 LLLFAGANENDA
+76 LLLFAGSNENDA
-88 VFQGAYNLDGLKKT
+88 VFQGAYNLEGLKK

-113 LTKVQEVS
+113 LTKVQEIS
-121 SVSATGNIYAFVLVN
+121 SISASGKIYAFVLVN
-136 KGSNIIV
+136 KGTKIIV
-143 VDTDHTI
+143 GTDHTI
-150 TVNGTAFDGKFSDF
+150 TVNGTAFSGNFSDF
-164 SQLQVN
+164 SKLEVN
-170 DAFAKD
+170 GAFVKD

-204 RSIFKTEAEAKANPA
+204 TSIFKTEAEAKANPA
-219 ADVFVERVASKVT
+219 ADIFVERVASKVT
-232 LGMTGTGTSTET
+232 LGQTGSGTSIET
-244 LSADGATAK
+244 LSADGTPAK
-253 NFKYTLEG
+253 NFKYTLKG

-275 QYDNSWNSLTSD
+275 QYDNSWKDLKSD
-287 GSDFLTGA
+287 GTDFLTGA
-295 DKSAFTANPYRFAGI
+295 DKSAFDANPYRFAGI
-310 NLIKTNV
+310 KLIKTNE
-317 SSDPADNKYRT
+317 SSNPAANKYRT

-333 INYNTVDAPFAS
+333 INYTNDAPFAS
-345 EPTVG
+345 DAIVG
-350 DANLTLTKDA
+350 DADLTLEKDA

-367 TFDVAHQDVRNT
+367 TFDVAHQNVCNT
-379 TCAIVKMKI
+379 TTAIVKMKI
-388 TPDSYTGTGGTF
+388 TPDSYTDGTTF

-409 VYSLASAKTKVGN
+409 VYSLANAKTKVGN

-439 TISEAGKITVSDVEF
+439 SVTEAGKIKVSDVEF
-454 SDKAGAVTFNK
+454 SDKAGAVTFTK
-465 LVLTFTPSATGG
+465 LVLTFTPTATGSATK
-477 TATNAD
+477 TVN

-501 YKGGYSY
+501 YKDGYSY

-531 LSYPDHNKDAN
+531 ISYPSSNEAN

-555 DLDITDVS
+555 DLDITGVS

-568 TPEELDVKKDP
+568 TPEELDVKNDP

-601 TQKAILGQ
+601 TQGAILGQ

>member
-1 MKKSLLFSAVLAGL
+1 
-15 MLGSCSSSDDIAGN
+15 MLGSCSSSDDLNGGGN

-56 AANDVTA
+56 AANDVTV
-63 DGNADEYK
+63 DGDVKEYNVK
-71 VNDAA
+71 DAA

-88 VFQGAYNLDGLKKT
+88 VFQGAYNLDGLKK

-113 LTKVQEVS
+113 LTKVQEIS
-121 SVSATGNIYAFVLVN
+121 SISAPGKIYAFVLVN
-136 KGSNIIV
+136 KGAKINVGI
-143 VDTDHTI
+143 DHTI
-150 TVNGTAFDGKFSDF
+150 TVNGTAFNGKFSDF
-164 SQLQVN
+164 SQLKV
-170 DAFAKD
+170 DGAFTKD

-204 RSIFKTEAEAKANPA
+204 TSIFKTEAEAKANPA

-232 LGMTGTGTSTET
+232 LGMTGSGTSTET
-244 LSADGATAK
+244 LSADGTAAK

-275 QYDNSWNSLTSD
+275 QYDNTWNNLTSD
-287 GSDFLTGA
+287 GLDFLTGA
-295 DKSAFTANPYRFAGI
+295 DKSAFAANPYRFAGI

-317 SSDPADNKYRT
+317 SSNPAANKYRT

-333 INYNTVDAPFAS
+333 INYTNDAPFAS
-345 EPTVG
+345 DATVG
-350 DANLTLTKDA
+350 DADLTLGKDA
-360 STYCYEN
+360 TTYCYEN
-367 TFDVAHQDVRNT
+367 TFDVAHQKVYNT
-379 TCAIVKMKI
+379 TTAIVKMKI
-388 TPDSYTGTGGTF
+388 TPDSYTGGTF

-409 VYSLASAKTKVGN
+409 VYSLANAKIKVGN
-422 QFLAENTESS
+422 QFLAENTESF
-432 LKTKYFS
+432 LKTTYFP
-439 TISEAGKITVSDVEF
+439 TVTEAGKISVSNVEF
-454 SDKAGAVTFNK
+454 SDEAGAVTFTK
-465 LVLTFTPSATGG
+465 LVLTFTPTATGG
-477 TATNAD
+477 TTSTAD

-531 LSYPDHNKDAN
+531 ISYPTPNEAN

-568 TPEELDVKKDP
+568 TPEELDVKNDP

-601 TQKAILGQ
+601 TQGAILGQ

>member
-1 MKKSLLFSAVLAGL
+1 MKKTLLFSVALAGL
-15 MLGSCSSSDDIAGN
+15 MLGSCSSSDDLNGGGN

-49 QGKNVSR
+49 QSKNVSR

-63 DGNADEYK
+63 DGDAKEYNVK
-71 VNDAA
+71 DAA

-102 DISANAQISTQ
+102 DIDANVQISTQ
-113 LTKVQEVS
+113 LTKVQEIS
-121 SVSATGNIYAFVLVN
+121 SISAPGKIYAFVLVN
-136 KGSNIIV
+136 KGANINVGI
-143 VDTDHTI
+143 DHTI
-150 TVNGTAFDGKFSDF
+150 TVNGTAFNGKFSDF
-164 SQLQVN
+164 SQLKV
-170 DAFAKD
+170 DGAFAKD

-204 RSIFKTEAEAKANPA
+204 TSIFKTEAEAKANPA

-232 LGMTGTGTSTET
+232 LGMTGSGTSTET
-244 LSADGATAK
+244 LSADGTAAK

-275 QYDNSWNSLTSD
+275 QYDNTWNNLTSD
-287 GSDFLTGA
+287 GLDFLTGA
-295 DKSAFTANPYRFAGI
+295 DKSAFAANPYRFAGI

-317 SSDPADNKYRT
+317 SSNPAANKYRT

-333 INYNTVDAPFAS
+333 INYTNDAPFAS
-345 EPTVG
+345 DATVG
-350 DANLTLTKDA
+350 DADLTLGKDA
-360 STYCYEN
+360 TTYCYEN
-367 TFDVAHQDVRNT
+367 TFDVAHQKVYNT
-379 TCAIVKMKI
+379 TTAIVKMKI
-388 TPDSYTGTGGTF
+388 TPDPSTGGTF

-409 VYSLASAKTKVGN
+409 VYSLANAKTKVGN

-432 LKTKYFS
+432 LKATYFPS
-439 TISEAGKITVSDVEF
+439 VTEAGKIKVSDVEF
-454 SDKAGAVTFNK
+454 SDKAGAVTFTK
-465 LVLTFTPSATGG
+465 LVLTFTPTAGG
-477 TATNAD
+477 TATTAN
-483 VTDAA
+483 VDAA

-501 YKGGYSY
+501 YKDGYSY

-531 LSYPDHNKDAN
+531 ISYPTPDEAN

-555 DLDITDVS
+555 DLDITGVS

-568 TPEELDVKKDP
+568 TPEELDVKNDP